1 MPWRGPTPWRRKVPT
16 AANLGAMAL
25 ELLAPAKNAD
35 QGILALRCGADAV
48 YMGGP
53 QFGARQAAGNSLA
66 DFEQVTREA
75 RLWDAKVFATLNT
88 ILFDAELEAARR
100 QALLHLLRED
110 CGACHGLT
118 LQGGLGSPLTAAALA
133 GKPEDS
139 MVATLLNGR
148 PGTAMPPWWPFL
160 SEDEARWLIRQLQQG
175 ATP

>member
-1 MPWRGPTPWRRKVPT
+1 MQLPRFFHSRSLHCLLLLGCVLIFTAEAACAETP
-16 AANLGAMAL
+16 
-25 ELLAPAKNAD
+25 APARA
-35 QGILALRCGADAV
+35 
-48 YMGGP
+48 
-53 QFGARQAAGNSLA
+53 
-66 DFEQVTREA
+66 
-75 RLWDAKVFATLNT
+75 
-88 ILFDAELEAARR
+88 AELR
-100 QALLHLLRED
+100 HLLRQD

-148 PGTAMPPWWPFL
+148 PGTAMPPWRPFL